1 MNLQIFYRKQSPFR
15 QYIQKKRGDVSSF
28 NYFRPHNLVQIDEKF
43 NVNQNVHYVKL
54 LILVNKGKLSDIKI
68 INYDRSNIL

>member
-15 QYIQKKRGDVSSF
+15 QYIQKRGDVSSF

-43 NVNQNVHYVKL
+43 NVNQKVHYVKL
-54 LILVNKGKLSDIKI
+54 LILVNKGKLIKI